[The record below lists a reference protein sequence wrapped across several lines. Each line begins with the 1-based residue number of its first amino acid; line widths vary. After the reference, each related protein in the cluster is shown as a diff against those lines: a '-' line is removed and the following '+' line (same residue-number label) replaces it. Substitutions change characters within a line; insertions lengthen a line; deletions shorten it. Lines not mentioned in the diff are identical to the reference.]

1 MKLQKKSLFLLS
13 LVLPIALTP
22 SIFSLTSCTKSWANT
37 TPLLVGSAFLG
48 DKYEYTSDYDIDVW
62 LRWMELWYKGC
73 AIDHKRANKTIIKE
87 KMKMGKFDLVTIRKG
102 EIKTIDVFIQNF
114 NSIAHNMK
122 ALSVTTY
129 NFLSS
134 DDKEFVK
141 EFRMRTMDELNMSN
155 ATITNLKNAGMMYT
169 LSDRFEKFSYTNVIY
184 FVNAIKFFTEK
195 YNVIITEGTPQTII
209 DKMLLEIIQ
218 LHNSRIEDVE
228 KGVEELLKLNQKEL
242 KHLIDVYTTT
252 GVEVVEAE
260 EESEE
265 ESEEEA
271 EEESTEEVEIVDNK
285 VTYLDDDINNI
296 ITIITEIEENKK
308 MTKQAILDKLAEI
321 KDILLNET
329 M

>member
-1 MKLQKKSLFLLS
+1 MVKLDGTVILFNR
-13 LVLPIALTP
+13 
-22 SIFSLTSCTKSWANT
+22 K
-37 TPLLVGSAFLG
+37 
-48 DKYEYTSDYDIDVW
+48 E
-62 LRWMELWYKGC
+62 
-73 AIDHKRANKTIIKE
+73 NKI
-87 KMKMGKFDLVTIRKG
+87 MGKFDLVTIKKG
-102 EIKTIDVFIQNF
+102 EIKTIDAFIQNF

-134 DDKEFVK
+134 DDKEFIK
-141 EFRMRTMDELNMSN
+141 EFRVRTMDELNMSN

-169 LSDRFEKFSYTNVIY
+169 LSDRFEKFGYTNVIY
-184 FVNAIKFFTEK
+184 FVNAIKFFNDK
-195 YNVIITEGTPQTII
+195 YNVVITEDTQELI
-209 DKMLLEIIQ
+209 DKMLLELVQ
-218 LHNSRIEDVE
+218 VHNSRIEDVE

-260 EESEE
+260 EVT
-265 ESEEEA
+265 EEA
-271 EEESTEEVEIVDNK
+271 TEEATEETADNK

-296 ITIITEIEENKK
+296 ITMITEIEENKK
-308 MTKQAILDKLAEI
+308 MTKQAILDKLVKI